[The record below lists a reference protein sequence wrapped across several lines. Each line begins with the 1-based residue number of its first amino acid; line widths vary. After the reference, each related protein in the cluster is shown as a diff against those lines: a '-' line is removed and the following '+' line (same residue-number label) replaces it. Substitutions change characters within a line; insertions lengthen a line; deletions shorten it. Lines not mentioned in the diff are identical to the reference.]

1 MSIQTVV
8 RSVLIFLLMSF
19 AGNCALAQSAASL
32 YNEAVSLRSQGKGLK
47 AQKQF
52 EAALE
57 AARNNGD
64 VALQMKCH
72 LELAELKTNVVNYKT
87 AIGHYQAFTELYR
100 RQSTIRTRQL
110 ADSVSE
116 LESEVVSGNKEI
128 SRTKK
133 EIKEKS
139 EEIDSL
145 TTEQLQSKLEL
156 AELAIKNKE
165 AEIELHDAINEQRL
179 LWLGIAMVVL
189 VLVFLLF
196 EYFQK
201 RRSNGVLK
209 IKNDEIS
216 YEKAK
221 SENLLLNILPDTV
234 AAELKEHGKTSSSRY
249 ETATVLFTDFQGF
262 TTFAEQNTPETVVA
276 LLDYYFRAFDAII
289 SKYHIEK
296 IKTIGDAY
304 LCVSGVP
311 TRNKDHAV
319 NMIKA
324 ALEFQA
330 FMKASVKDAPAGVDS
345 LHMRI
350 GIHTGPVVAGVVG
363 SKKFAYDIW
372 GDTVNIAARFE
383 QTGEPGRINVSE
395 AVVEAADGA
404 FEFEYRGELEAK
416 NKGKMK
422 MFFVKMSNA

>member
-1 MSIQTVV
+1 MAIKTVFRSILVILL
-8 RSVLIFLLMSF
+8 LIY
-19 AGNCALAQSAASL
+19 AGNGLYAQTTTAM
-32 YNEAVSLRSQGKGLK
+32 YREAMNLRNQGKPLK
-47 AQKQF
+47 AQRQF

-57 AARNNGD
+57 AARKSND
-64 VALQMKCH
+64 VPMQMKCH

-87 AIGHYQAFTELYR
+87 AIEHYQAFTELYR
-100 RQSTIRTRQL
+100 QQSTIRTRQL
-110 ADSVSE
+110 SDSVTE

-128 SRTKK
+128 NRTKK
-133 EIKEKS
+133 EIREKS

-145 TTEQLQSKLEL
+145 TTEQLQSKLSL
-156 AELAIKNKE
+156 AELAVENKE
-165 AEIELHDAINEQRL
+165 AEIKLHDAVNEQRL
-179 LWLGIAMVVL
+179 LWLGIAMVIL

-209 IKNDEIS
+209 TKNDEIT

-221 SENLLLNILPDTV
+221 SENLLLNILPDSV
-234 AAELKEHGKTSSSRY
+234 AAELKEHGKTSSARY
-249 ETATVLFTDFQGF
+249 ESATVMFTDFQGF
-262 TTFAEQNTPETVVA
+262 TTFAEENTPEAVVA

-311 TRNKDHAV
+311 VTNKNHAS

-330 FMKASVKDAPAGVDS
+330 FMAASVEDAPVGVDS
-345 LHMRI
+345 LHMRV

-372 GDTVNIAARFE
+372 GDTVNIAARYE
-383 QTGEPGRINVSE
+383 QTSEPGRINVSE
-395 AVVEAADGA
+395 AVVEAVNGA

-422 MFFVKMSNA
+422 MFFVVG

>member
-1 MSIQTVV
+1 MLIHTFFRSILV
-8 RSVLIFLLMSF
+8 FLLISCASHY
-19 AGNCALAQSAASL
+19 AGAQSAVRLFSEGV
-32 YNEAVSLRSQGKGLK
+32 NLRNQGKSLK

-52 EAALE
+52 EAALD
-57 AARNNGD
+57 AARKGGD
-64 VALQMKCH
+64 VSLQMKCH

-87 AIGHYQAFTELYR
+87 AIEHYQAFTDLYR
-100 RQSTIRTRQL
+100 QQSTIRTRQL
-110 ADSVSE
+110 ADSVNE

-128 SRTKK
+128 NRTKK
-133 EIKEKS
+133 EIRQKS
-139 EEIDSL
+139 EQIDSL
-145 TTEQLQSKLEL
+145 TTEQLQSKLSL
-156 AELAIKNKE
+156 AELAVENKE
-165 AEIELHDAINEQRL
+165 AEIKLHDAVNEQRL

-209 IKNDEIS
+209 TKNDEIS

-221 SENLLLNILPDTV
+221 SENLLLNILPNAI
-234 AAELKEHGKTSSSRY
+234 AAELKEFGKTSSARY
-249 ETATVLFTDFQGF
+249 ESATVMFTDFQGF
-262 TTFAEQNTPETVVA
+262 TTFAEENTPEAVVA
-276 LLDYYFRAFDAII
+276 LLDYYFRAFDTII
-289 SKYHIEK
+289 SKHHIEK

-311 TRNKDHAV
+311 TKNKDHSS

-330 FMKASVKDAPAGVDS
+330 FMKASINDAPVGVDS

-372 GDTVNIAARFE
+372 GDTVNIAARYE

-395 AVVEAADGA
+395 AVVDATNGEFA
-404 FEFEYRGELEAK
+404 FEYRGELEAK

-422 MFFVKMSNA
+422 MFFVVE

>member
-1 MSIQTVV
+1 M
-8 RSVLIFLLMSF
+8 LFFLLICCVE
-19 AGNCALAQSAASL
+19 NDVVAQSAGSL
-32 YNEAVSLRSQGKGLK
+32 YKEAVSLRGQGKALK
-47 AQKQF
+47 AQRQF
-52 EAALE
+52 EAALD
-57 AARNNGD
+57 AARKGND
-64 VALQMKCH
+64 IPMQMKCH

-87 AIGHYQAFTELYR
+87 AIEHYQAFTELYR
-100 RQSTIRTRQL
+100 EQSTIRTRQL
-110 ADSVSE
+110 ADSVNE

-128 SRTKK
+128 NRTKK
-133 EIKEKS
+133 EIREKS
-139 EEIDSL
+139 QEIDSL
-145 TTEQLQSKLEL
+145 TTEQLQSKLSL
-156 AELAIKNKE
+156 AELAVENKE
-165 AEIELHDAINEQRL
+165 AEIKLHDAVNEQRL
-179 LWLGIAMVVL
+179 LWLGIAMVIL

-209 IKNDEIS
+209 TKNDEIT

-221 SENLLLNILPDTV
+221 SETLLLNILPDSV
-234 AAELKEHGKTSSSRY
+234 AAELKEHGKTSSARY
-249 ETATVLFTDFQGF
+249 ESATVMFTDFQGF
-262 TTFAEQNTPETVVA
+262 TTFAEENSPEAVVA
-276 LLDYYFRAFDAII
+276 LLDYYFRAFDTII

-311 TRNKDHAV
+311 TINKNHAS

-330 FMKASVKDAPAGVDS
+330 FMEASIEDAPAGVDT
-345 LHMRI
+345 LHMRV

-372 GDTVNIAARFE
+372 GDTVNIAARYE
-383 QTGEPGRINVSE
+383 QTSEPGRINVSE
-395 AVVEAADGA
+395 AVVEAVGGA

-422 MFFVKMSNA
+422 MFFVVKQV

>member
-1 MSIQTVV
+1 MAIKTVFRSILVILL
-8 RSVLIFLLMSF
+8 LIY
-19 AGNCALAQSAASL
+19 AGNGLYAQTTTAM
-32 YNEAVSLRSQGKGLK
+32 YREAMNLRNQGKPLK
-47 AQKQF
+47 AQRQF

-57 AARNNGD
+57 AARKSND
-64 VALQMKCH
+64 VPMQMKCH

-87 AIGHYQAFTELYR
+87 AIEHYQAFTELYR
-100 RQSTIRTRQL
+100 QQSTIRTRQL
-110 ADSVSE
+110 SDSVTE
-116 LESEVVSGNKEI
+116 LESEVVSG
-128 SRTKK
+128 KK
-133 EIKEKS
+133 EIREKS

-145 TTEQLQSKLEL
+145 TTEQLQSKLSL
-156 AELAIKNKE
+156 AELAVENKE
-165 AEIELHDAINEQRL
+165 AEIKLHDAVNEQRL
-179 LWLGIAMVVL
+179 LWLGIAMVIL

-209 IKNDEIS
+209 TKNDEIT

-221 SENLLLNILPDTV
+221 SENLLLNILPDSV
-234 AAELKEHGKTSSSRY
+234 AAELKEHGKTSSARY
-249 ETATVLFTDFQGF
+249 ESATVMFTDFQGF
-262 TTFAEQNTPETVVA
+262 TTFAEENTPEAVVA

-311 TRNKDHAV
+311 VTNKNHAS

-330 FMKASVKDAPAGVDS
+330 FMAASVEDAPVGVDS
-345 LHMRI
+345 LHMRV

-372 GDTVNIAARFE
+372 GDTVNIAARYE
-383 QTGEPGRINVSE
+383 QTSEPGRINVSE
-395 AVVEAADGA
+395 AVVEAVNGA

-422 MFFVKMSNA
+422 MFFVVG

>member
-1 MSIQTVV
+1 MPTKTFF
-8 RSVLIFLLMSF
+8 RSLLVILLLGFVSNYAF
-19 AGNCALAQSAASL
+19 TQNAGAL
-32 YNEAVSLRSQGKGLK
+32 YKEAIILRSQGKGLK

-52 EAALE
+52 EEALD
-57 AARNNGD
+57 AARKSGD
-64 VALQMKCH
+64 VAMQMKCH

-87 AIGHYQAFTELYR
+87 AIEHYQAFSDLYR
-100 RQSTIRTRQL
+100 QQATARTQKL
-110 ADSVSE
+110 TDSVST

-128 SRTKK
+128 NRKKK
-133 EIKEKS
+133 EIRQKS
-139 EEIDSL
+139 QQIDSL
-145 TTEQLQSKLEL
+145 TTEQLQSKLAL
-156 AELAIKNKE
+156 AELAVTNKE
-165 AEIELHDAINEQRL
+165 SEMKLHDAANAQRL

-201 RRSNGVLK
+201 RRSNAVLK
-209 IKNDEIS
+209 TKNDEIS
-216 YEKAK
+216 HEKAK
-221 SENLLLNILPDTV
+221 SENLLLNILPDSI
-234 AAELKEHGKTSSSRY
+234 AAELKEHGKTSSARH
-249 ETATVLFTDFQGF
+249 EIATVMFTDFQGF
-262 TTFAEQNTPETVVA
+262 TTFAEQNTPEDVVA
-276 LLDYYFRAFDAII
+276 LLDYYFRAFDTII
-289 SKYHIEK
+289 SKHQIEK

-311 TRNKDHAV
+311 TKNKDHAS

-330 FMKASVKDAPAGVDS
+330 FMKASINDAPAGVDC

-372 GDTVNIAARFE
+372 GDTVNIAARYE
-383 QTGEPGRINVSE
+383 QTGEVGRINVSE
-395 AVVEAADGA
+395 AVVEATSGE
-404 FEFEYRGELEAK
+404 FTFEYRGELEAK

-422 MFFVKMSNA
+422 MFFVVG

>member
-1 MSIQTVV
+1 MMSIQPFFRSMLFVLLICCAANDVV
-8 RSVLIFLLMSF
+8 
-19 AGNCALAQSAASL
+19 AQSAGSL

-47 AQKQF
+47 AQRQF
-52 EAALE
+52 EAALD
-57 AARNNGD
+57 AARKNND
-64 VALQMKCH
+64 IPLQMKCH

-87 AIGHYQAFTELYR
+87 AIEHYQAFTDLYR
-100 RQSTIRTRQL
+100 QQSSIRTRQL
-110 ADSVSE
+110 TDSVNV
-116 LESEVVSGNKEI
+116 LESEVVSGNREI
-128 SRTKK
+128 NRTKK
-133 EIKEKS
+133 EIQAKS
-139 EEIDSL
+139 QEIDSL
-145 TTEQLQSKLEL
+145 TTEQLQSKLTL
-156 AELAIKNKE
+156 AELAVENKE
-165 AEIELHDAINEQRL
+165 AEIKLHDAVNEQRL
-179 LWLGIAMVVL
+179 LWLGIAMVAL

-201 RRSNGVLK
+201 RRSNGILK
-209 IKNDEIS
+209 TKNDEIT
-216 YEKAK
+216 YEKTK
-221 SENLLLNILPDTV
+221 SEKLLLNILPDSV
-234 AAELKEHGKTSSSRY
+234 AAELKEHGKTSSARY
-249 ETATVLFTDFQGF
+249 ESATVMFTDFQGF
-262 TTFAEQNTPETVVA
+262 TMFAEENSPEAVVA

-311 TRNKDHAV
+311 AKHKDHAS

-330 FMKASVKDAPAGVDS
+330 FMKASVEDAPAGVDS
-345 LHMRI
+345 LHMRV

-372 GDTVNIAARFE
+372 GDTVNIAARYE
-383 QTGEPGRINVSE
+383 QTGEAGRINVSE
-395 AVVEAADGA
+395 AVVEAVEGK

-422 MFFVKMSNA
+422 MFFVVN

>member
-19 AGNCALAQSAASL
+19 AGNCALAQNAASL